1 MPEAE
6 SVELLKKRF
15 DEQKMFYG
23 KFTGTFTD
31 KIFYTLRRVKE
42 NSAIELTLHLL
53 EQDLKFE
60 IPCDF
65 AEQLK
70 KQEMDEQEVIKRCIK

>member
-6 SVELLKKRF
+6 SVELLKRRF
-15 DEQKMFYG
+15 DEQKTFYG
-23 KFTGTFTD
+23 KFTGTLTD

-42 NSAIELTLHLL
+42 NSAIEISLHLL

-60 IPCDF
+60 LLCDF

-70 KQEMDEQEVIKRCIK
+70 MQEIDEQ